1 MVHLVAV
8 NIGEAESAALEFIA
22 ELGMVDAHLVKD
34 GGLEIVNMDGI
45 LVVVV
50 FVGVDGRTVGADDF
64 GAVFVSVTDG
74 DAALDAAAG
83 HPH

>member
-1 MVHLVAV
+1 MVDFLAV
-8 NIGEAESAALEFIA
+8 DIGESESAALEFIA

-34 GGLEIVNMDGI
+34 GGLKIVNMDGI
-45 LVVVV
+45 LVVMV
-50 FVGVDGRTVGADDF
+50 FVGVYGRAVGADNF

-74 DAALDAAAG
+74 DATLDAAAG

>member
-1 MVHLVAV
+1 MVDLLAV
-8 NIGEAESAALEFIA
+8 DIGESESAALEFIA

-50 FVGVDGRTVGADDF
+50 FVGVHGRAVGADNF

-74 DAALDAAAG
+74 DATLDAAAG

>member
-8 NIGEAESAALEFIA
+8 DIGESESAALEFVA
-22 ELGMVDAHLVKD
+22 EIGVIDAHLVED
-34 GGLEIVNMDGI
+34 GGLEIMNVDGI

-50 FVGVDGRTVGADDF
+50 FVGVDWRAVGADNF

-74 DAALDAAAG
+74 DTTLNAAAG